1 MFFINPQID
10 TQENPNEM
18 YQELYSQGVG
28 TMCAD
33 LYIAWSFFYDAQNV
47 YKEVEAVFQKGF
59 GACAQPYDE
68 LVQAHNSFSI
78 SMSRRM
84 LYSDEQSK
92 KQFLSTLEEKRN
104 ALTSLKIHKKMV
116 GSLRTGDAI
125 KSSNP
130 GIINQENLPAGGNV
144 RVNNIYDDGANVSM
158 VLTCTFYISYLSFS
172 SDGSIN
178 FSTC

>member
-1 MFFINPQID
+1 MISYNLQID

-18 YQELYSQGVG
+18 YQELYTQGVG

-92 KQFLSTLEEKRN
+92 KQFLTTLEEKRN

-116 GSLRTGDAI
+116 GSIRTGHAV
-125 KSSNP
+125 KNLNP
-130 GIINQENLPAGGNV
+130 GTVNQENLPAGGNTRLMV
-144 RVNNIYDDGANVSM
+144 YDDSANVRIKFKY
-158 VLTCTFYISYLSFS
+158 C
-172 SDGSIN
+172 
-178 FSTC
+178 